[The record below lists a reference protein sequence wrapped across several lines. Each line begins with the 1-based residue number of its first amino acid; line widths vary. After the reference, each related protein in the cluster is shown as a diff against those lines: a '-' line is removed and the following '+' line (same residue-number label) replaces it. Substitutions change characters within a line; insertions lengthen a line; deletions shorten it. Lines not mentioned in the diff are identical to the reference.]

1 MILARALRAN
11 TKTFSTLG
19 ASRLVVTQR
28 RFVPGRTVRVALV
41 GLVLVLAT
49 CRLDRLVQPPR
60 GGLLCV
66 TPSLPDTLRDSAAS
80 GSMSP
85 RGDTISIRNCG
96 GGELRWRASVPLGSP
111 WLSIL
116 PESGVVGN
124 GSAPRVVL
132 NPASL
137 GTGTYT
143 ETIVINSTTGNGV
156 ADVPV
161 SFIIQPCSITPI
173 RLDDSS
179 SGTLSSGDCGAP
191 HRGGSFARIYSFPGT
206 ADDSASIELSANYDA
221 YVILDSTV
229 YAGSSLAETNDC
241 LGGIGNPCLYY
252 QRLPTNTL
260 YHVEVTSAAAGD
272 SGAFTLRLVH
282 PRLPRAPNGLDQ
294 RLTDSVTSVSP
305 GATVH
310 QSSILLRA
318 LVSDPDLADGLHLE
332 AEVRP
337 VGVAFSGPNV
347 PDGQA
352 VANGDPAWVGVVGL
366 VDKTSYH
373 WRVRAGDNTGRT
385 GPWTAFGRNPD
396 FAVNVLH
403 MPNPPTT
410 LGQARPDGT
419 GILTGGTTDTNVVIL
434 GAVVSDS
441 DPGDLLRLQ
450 VEVRPVGIDFSGPTD
465 SSAAVPNGGPLQ
477 VTVGPLGRSG
487 YHWRARA
494 VDQTGGTGNWVAYG
508 GNAELAADFTVATPH
523 DPAAPS
529 ALAQLQSAD
538 LTPIPVGGVPQSDS
552 VVIQGTVTDPDP
564 GQTVLLDVEVQ
575 PVAQTFLDRP
585 NYSGALVAS
594 GTTVQVT
601 VGPLVRN
608 GGYHWQ
614 ARVRDNTGSTSA
626 WVAFGGNPETAADF
640 AFPIIVPKQLV
651 FAVQPSQTPVNV
663 AIAPPIQVAALDSSG
678 QIVTGFTGLVTMTL
692 QGKKG
697 TGKLSGTT
705 RVNAVAGVATF
716 SDLSINRTGTGYV
729 LRATTSAPALV
740 VNSVTFIIT
749 F

>member
-1 MILARALRAN
+1 M
-11 TKTFSTLG
+11 
-19 ASRLVVTQR
+19 
-28 RFVPGRTVRVALV
+28 
-41 GLVLVLAT
+41 VLAT
-49 CRLDRLVQPPR
+49 CRLDRLVQLPQ

-96 GGELRWRASVPLGSP
+96 GGELRWRASVRLGSQ

-124 GSAPRVVL
+124 GSNPRVVL
-132 NPASL
+132 SPASL

-143 ETIVINSTTGNGV
+143 DTIIINSTTGNGA

-161 SFIIQPCSITPI
+161 SFIIHPCSITSI

-191 HRGGSFARIYSFPGT
+191 HRAGSFARIYSFPGT
-206 ADDSASIELSANYDA
+206 ANDSASIELSANYDA
-221 YVILDSTV
+221 YVILDSSLYV
-229 YAGSSLAETNDC
+229 GRSLAETNGC
-241 LGGIGNPCLYY
+241 LGGTGNPCLYY
-252 QRLPTNTL
+252 QRLPANTA
-260 YHVEVTSAAAGD
+260 YHIEVTSAAAAD

-294 RLTDSVTSVSP
+294 RLTDSVTSVIP

-318 LVSDPDLADGLHLE
+318 LVSDPDLGDALHLE

-337 VGVAFSGPNV
+337 MGVAFSGPNQ
-347 PDGQA
+347 PDGPA
-352 VANGDPAWVGVVGL
+352 VANGDPAWVAVGGL
-366 VDKTSYH
+366 NDKTSYH

-385 GPWTAFGRNPD
+385 GAWAVLGGNPD

-403 MPNPPTT
+403 IPNPPTT
-410 LGQARPDGT
+410 LGQARGDGT

-441 DPGDLLRLQ
+441 DPGDLLRLE

-465 SSAAVPNGGPLQ
+465 SSAAVPNGGALQ
-477 VTVGPLGRSG
+477 VTVGPLAGSG

-494 VDQTGGTGNWVAYG
+494 VDQTGSTGNWVAYG
-508 GNAELAADFTVATPH
+508 GNAELAADFTVTTPH

-529 ALAQLQSAD
+529 ALAQLQSGD
-538 LTPIPVGGVPQSDS
+538 LTPIPVGGVPQSDR

-575 PVAQTFLDRP
+575 PVAQTFVDRP
-585 NYSGALVAS
+585 NYSSAPVAS
-594 GTTVQVT
+594 GTTVQLT
-601 VGPLVRN
+601 VGPLARS

-614 ARVRDNTGSTSA
+614 ARARDNTGNTSA
-626 WVAFGGNPETAADF
+626 WVAFGGNAETEADF
-640 AFPIIVPKQLV
+640 AFPTIVPVQLV
-651 FAVQPSQTPVNV
+651 FALQPSQTPAGA
-663 AIAPPIQVAALDSSG
+663 AIAPPIQVAALDAGG
-678 QIVTGFTGLVTMTL
+678 QTVTGFTGLVTMTL
-692 QGKKG
+692 QGKR
-697 TGKLSGTT
+697 GKARLSGTT
-705 RVNAVAGVATF
+705 QVNAVAGVATF
-716 SDLSINRTGTGYV
+716 PDLSINRPGIGYV
-729 LRATTSAPALV
+729 LRASTSAPALA
-740 VNSVTFIIT
+740 VNSIPFIIT